1 MKKIQKQ
8 HKHRPMHTKD
18 ALRVDGWLNAHSIV
32 VHIPADALK

>member
-8 HKHRPMHTKD
+8 HKHRPMDTED
-18 ALRVDGWLNAHSIV
+18 DLRVDGWLNACSIV